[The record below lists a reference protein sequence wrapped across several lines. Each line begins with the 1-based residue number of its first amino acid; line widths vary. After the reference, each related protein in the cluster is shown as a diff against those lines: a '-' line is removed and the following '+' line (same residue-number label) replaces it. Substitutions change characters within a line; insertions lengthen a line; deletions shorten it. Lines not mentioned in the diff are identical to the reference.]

1 MRRRVR
7 IPAFA
12 RTTSGA
18 IGLALGALILG
29 VALFGPLFAPHGIAT
44 PIGAPGQPPSSA
56 APLGTDFLGRDVLSR
71 LLHGGLSVV
80 WMGTAATTLA
90 YVAGLA
96 VGMIAGYSRT
106 FVDPLLMRS
115 VDVLLAFPALLVL
128 LLLVS
133 GLGAHVAVLILGVVL
148 VQLPGIARLM
158 RTATLE
164 TSTRGY
170 VEAAVARGE
179 RTAAVLVHD
188 IVPNIAPVML
198 ADFGIRFGYSIILIA
213 SMNYLGLGL
222 APPAADWG
230 VMISENRVLITLNV
244 WSVVAPAIM
253 LALLTISVNLIAD
266 AYIRTLGRS
275 PLPRARRR
283 ILRSFYPIS
292 ASSRSGGGPPTA
304 TRSSQED
311 LP

>member
-1 MRRRVR
+1 VRGHR
-7 IPAFA
+7 IPIPALA

-18 IGLALGALILG
+18 VGLVLAALIVG

-44 PIGAPGQPPSSA
+44 PTGAPGQPPSA
-56 APLGTDFLGRDVLSR
+56 AALLGTDFLGRDVLSR
-71 LLHGGLSVV
+71 LLHGGFSVV
-80 WMGTAATTLA
+80 WIGTAATTLA
-90 YVAGLA
+90 YAAGLA
-96 VGMIAGYSRT
+96 VGLVAGYVHNL
-106 FVDPLLMRS
+106 VDPILMRV

-133 GLGAHVAVLILGVVL
+133 GLGPHVAVLILGVVL

-179 RTAAVLVHD
+179 SMASVLRRD

-222 APPAADWG
+222 GPPAADWG
-230 VMISENRVLITLNV
+230 LMISENRVLVGLNI
-244 WSVVAPAIM
+244 WSVLAPAVM
-253 LALLTISVNLIAD
+253 LALLTIAVNLIAD
-266 AYIRTLGRS
+266 AYVRTSGRS
-275 PLPRARRR
+275 SIPRARGSARA
-283 ILRSFYPIS
+283 LVQAGRSYR
-292 ASSRSGGGPPTA
+292 RSGSVDGA
-304 TRSSQED
+304 D
-311 LP
+311 